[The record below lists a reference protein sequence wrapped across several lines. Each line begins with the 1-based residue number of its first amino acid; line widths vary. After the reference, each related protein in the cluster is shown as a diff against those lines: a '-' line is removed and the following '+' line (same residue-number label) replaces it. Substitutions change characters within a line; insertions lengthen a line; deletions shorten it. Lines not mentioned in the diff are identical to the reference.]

1 MFKRKFRL
9 PKGVKFDNNRLIST
23 SFFTIKTKE
32 NGLFFNRFSTIVS
45 KKIDKR
51 AVVRNRI
58 KRLIS
63 SCIKELCDNLKQ
75 GYDMIVIAKIG
86 AISMGRQEFC
96 REINR
101 GLKRA
106 GFLN

>member
-9 PKGVKFDNNRLIST
+9 PRGTKFNNSGFVST
-23 SFFTIKTKE
+23 PLFTIKTKE
-32 NGLFFNRFSTIVS
+32 NGLFFNRFSITVS

-63 SCIKELCDNLKQ
+63 SCLEELYDNLKQ
-75 GYDMIVIAKIG
+75 GYDTIIIVKNG
-86 AISMGRQEFC
+86 AREVGKAQLC
-96 REINR
+96 QEINLV
-101 GLKRA
+101 LKKPD
-106 GFLN
+106 L